1 MNVEVAYE
9 RQTTVWKF
17 FLHLQYSGSKKTI
30 CLERLEIDVPIHYHY
45 ILQCKNNDKKQIN
58 FDICGRFDS
67 RFICR
72 IHF

>member
-1 MNVEVAYE
+1 M
-9 RQTTVWKF
+9 
-17 FLHLQYSGSKKTI
+17 I

-58 FDICGRFDS
+58 FDMCSRFDS
-67 RFICR
+67 GFICR